1 VGTWGIEL
9 VIEQHLTIETDEGEM
24 STFVVR
30 PESGEPFPVV
40 LFLMDAPGKREEL
53 HDMARR
59 IAATGYYVMLPN
71 LYYRDVP
78 SFTVHRE
85 DPASARHMAQLMGN
99 LSSAMVAKD
108 ASKLLEHAASDD
120 AADANS
126 VGVTGYCMSG
136 PFALWIA
143 AEYPQKIK
151 AAASIHGVRLATDA
165 DDSPH
170 KRAVEMTGEI
180 LVLAA
185 EFDDWVDR
193 PHFDRLTEALES
205 ADVSHCAEWIE
216 GVHHGFV
223 FPQRPKYDKVA
234 SEHHWELLHSLFD
247 RNLKSKP

>member
-1 VGTWGIEL
+1 MIEA
-9 VIEQHLTIETDEGEM
+9 HLTIKTNEGQM

-30 PESGEPFPVV
+30 PESEGPFPVI

-59 IAATGYYVMLPN
+59 VAATGYYVMLPN

-78 SFTVHRE
+78 SFTIHRE
-85 DPASARHMAQLMGN
+85 DPVSAKYMAQLMDN
-99 LSSAMVAKD
+99 LSNAMVSRD
-108 ASKLLEHAASDD
+108 ALTLLEHAELDAS
-120 AADANS
+120 ANTDV

-136 PFALWIA
+136 PFALWLA
-143 AEYPQKIK
+143 ADYPEKIR

-170 KRAVEMTGEI
+170 TRAAEINGEI

-193 PHFDRLTEALES
+193 PHYDRLTEALTNAE
-205 ADVSHCAEWIE
+205 VSHNAEWIE
-216 GVHHGFV
+216 GVHHDFV
-223 FPQRPKYDKVA
+223 FSQRPKYDKVA
-234 SEHHWELLHSLFD
+234 SERHWELLHSLFD
-247 RNLKSKP
+247 RNLKSSK

>member
-1 VGTWGIEL
+1 M
-9 VIEQHLTIETDEGEM
+9 IETHLAIETGEGNM

-30 PESGEPFPVV
+30 PESDGPFPVI

-59 IAATGYYVMLPN
+59 VAATGYYVMLPN

-78 SFTVHRE
+78 SFTIHRE
-85 DPASARHMAQLMGN
+85 DPVSAKYMAQLMDN
-99 LSSAMVAKD
+99 LSNAMVSRDAAKLMEQ
-108 ASKLLEHAASDD
+108 AESDD
-120 AADANS
+120 SANTDL

-136 PFALWIA
+136 PFALWLA
-143 AEYPQKIK
+143 ADYPEKIK

-170 KRAVEMTGEI
+170 TRAAQIDGEV

-185 EFDDWVDR
+185 EFDDWVDK
-193 PHFDRLTEALES
+193 PHFDRLTDALINS
-205 ADVSHCAEWIE
+205 DVSHYAEWID

-223 FPQRPKYDKVA
+223 FSQRAKYDKAA
-234 SEHHWELLHSLFD
+234 SERHWELLHSLFD
-247 RNLKSKP
+247 RNLKSSA